1 MTYFLDAN
9 ILSYILKNI
18 PSVISRLS
26 EIIKNGNEIRISSI
40 AYYEV
45 KRGLLANKATNKLSM
60 FEYHSKLFGIVP
72 LSQSALDRAAEEYA
86 KLKQQGLLIEDD
98 DLFIGCSAL
107 ENNAILLTNNMRHLE
122 RIEGLRIETIK

>member
-26 EIIKNGNEIRISSI
+26 EIIKNGNEIRIPSI

-45 KRGLLANKATNKLSM
+45 KRGLLANKAANKLSM

-72 LSQSALDRAAEEYA
+72 YVAKCLGQSS
-86 KLKQQGLLIEDD
+86 G
-98 DLFIGCSAL
+98 
-107 ENNAILLTNNMRHLE
+107 
-122 RIEGLRIETIK
+122 RICEIKTAGASY